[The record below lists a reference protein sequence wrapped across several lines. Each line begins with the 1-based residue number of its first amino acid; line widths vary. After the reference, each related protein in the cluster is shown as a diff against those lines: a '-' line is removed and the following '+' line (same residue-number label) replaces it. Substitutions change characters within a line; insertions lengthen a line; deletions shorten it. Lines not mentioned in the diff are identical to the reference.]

1 MTARDKGSAG
11 VYVRDERSGVAAERS
26 DDVAAIAAALRLS
39 LDRGVDLDEA
49 LREIEAD
56 RLADEVF

>member
-1 MTARDKGSAG
+1 MTRDKRTGG

-26 DDVAAIAAALRLS
+26 DDVAAIAAALRLA
-39 LDRGVDLDEA
+39 LDRGAEFDEA

-56 RLADEVF
+56 RLAGETF